1 MNETIILKIGQ
12 REGIMM
18 EETSPIQ
25 PFLIT
30 VEEAAKLLSL
40 SRTMVYE
47 LINGEGLPVHRFK
60 SAIRVNPTELQ
71 DWLNERKTT

>member
-1 MNETIILKIGQ
+1 
-12 REGIMM
+12 M
-18 EETSPIQ
+18 EETPPTN

-30 VEEAAKLLSL
+30 VEEAARLLSL

-47 LINGEGLPVHRFK
+47 LINREGLPVHRFK

>member
-1 MNETIILKIGQ
+1 
-12 REGIMM
+12 MM
-18 EETSPIQ
+18 EETSPIH

-30 VEEAAKLLSL
+30 VEEAARLLSL

-47 LINGEGLPVHRFK
+47 LINCEGLPVHRFK

-71 DWLNERKTT
+71 GWLNERKPT

>member
-1 MNETIILKIGQ
+1 
-12 REGIMM
+12 MM
-18 EETSPIQ
+18 EETSPIH

-30 VEEAAKLLSL
+30 VEEAARLLSL

>member
-1 MNETIILKIGQ
+1 MVESWQRKGTI
-12 REGIMM
+12 M
-18 EETSPIQ
+18 EETPPIH

-47 LINGEGLPVHRFK
+47 LINRERLPVHRFNT
-60 SAIRVNPTELQ
+60 AVRINPAELQ
-71 DWLNERKTT
+71 IWLTERKIT

>member
-1 MNETIILKIGQ
+1 MVEAWHRKGTI
-12 REGIMM
+12 M
-18 EETSPIQ
+18 EETSPIH

-47 LINGEGLPVHRFK
+47 LINRERLPVHRFNT
-60 SAIRVNPTELQ
+60 AVRINPAELQ
-71 DWLNERKTT
+71 IWLTERKIT

>member
-1 MNETIILKIGQ
+1 
-12 REGIMM
+12 M
-18 EETSPIQ
+18 EETTPIH

-30 VEEAAKLLSL
+30 IEEAARLLSL

-47 LINGEGLPVHRFK
+47 LINCEGLPVHRFK

-71 DWLNERKTT
+71 DWLNERKTM

>member
-1 MNETIILKIGQ
+1 
-12 REGIMM
+12 M
-18 EETSPIQ
+18 EETPPTH

-47 LINGEGLPVHRFK
+47 LINRESLPVHRFNT
-60 SAIRVNPTELQ
+60 AVRINPAELQ
-71 DWLNERKTT
+71 IWLNERKTT

>member
-1 MNETIILKIGQ
+1 MDETP
-12 REGIMM
+12 
-18 EETSPIQ
+18 PIH

-47 LINGEGLPVHRFK
+47 LINREGLPIHRFH

-71 DWLNERKTT
+71 DWLKERKTS